1 MNLNLKP
8 KMEKT
13 MKYEIIENKHVVDH
27 LTNGDI
33 RYYKTTIAIEN
44 ENKIKTQLD
53 FIKQQ
58 YKIAKRTG
66 IGKLYNDVDSFY
78 LKEKSFD
85 IMIKLYEREL
95 ELRKNSKRFST
106 INWSKYKNELE
117 QWDKKKRKSMIETL
131 KIMIMRCEN
140 IGWSFVETENFIKN
154 PKKFDVKCVK
164 KCDLEKMLKL
174 IGE

>member
-33 RYYKTTIAIEN
+33 RDYKTTIAIEN

-53 FIKQQ
+53 FMKQQ

-66 IGKLYNDVDSFY
+66 IGKLYNDVDSF
-78 LKEKSFD
+78 L
-85 IMIKLYEREL
+85 
-95 ELRKNSKRFST
+95 SKR
-106 INWSKYKNELE
+106 
-117 QWDKKKRKSMIETL
+117 
-131 KIMIMRCEN
+131 KII
-140 IGWSFVETENFIKN
+140 
-154 PKKFDVKCVK
+154 
-164 KCDLEKMLKL
+164 
-174 IGE
+174 